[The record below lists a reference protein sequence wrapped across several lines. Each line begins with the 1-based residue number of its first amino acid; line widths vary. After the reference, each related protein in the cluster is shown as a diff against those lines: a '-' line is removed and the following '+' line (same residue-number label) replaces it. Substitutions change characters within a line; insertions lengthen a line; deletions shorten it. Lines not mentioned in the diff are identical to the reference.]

1 MKLSD
6 VMSSATDLSAYA
18 EVALVIFL
26 SVFLGVALDLI
37 RSGRRH
43 QAMSLLPLSEAA
55 PARKSHGKSGGQ
67 S

>member
-43 QAMSLLPLSEAA
+43 EAMRLLPLSEAA
-55 PARKSHGKSGGQ
+55 LARKSQGKNGGH